1 MDKAYGQCVHTG
13 HRDIAY
19 RRPHAWAT
27 FAAACVRCDRPGC
40 MSSKPECAAPDSFPE
55 WKGSF
60 PPRSAGRAVI
70 VARQEAARLS
80 CLRAGS
86 FEVGDQ
92 PLGCPLFDSD
102 IALFEL
108 PQTPTGASAFA
119 NPRLFELDRAGDS
132 ATAMAS
138 PGDLRTAQGSN
149 RPRKH
154 YRLIVRPGSL
164 TVQKPGKNIGNL
176 FDFKEALCL
185 SKFSLCEALVVADLP
200 NPTEMEISYLYFP
213 AHFRVT
219 TDLVLKFLQ
228 DVVWVHSP
236 TTSVH
241 EGRLLRLTIPFKN
254 GFPFVG
260 QWAAEVEMKKYVAA
274 LQVHATKAERQLGSR
289 DRKRTRTS
297 GPAAAGG
304 GGGGAGGGGGG
315 GGGGG
320 ASSDPDMDVV
330 SAKRTAQECLQL
342 VVVLRNVVAST
353 MARFQAKVT
362 QFEAVMATQPE
373 ALGTV
378 SLHAVEAWVRAQYC
392 IVADLP
398 VAGAEAVAQPTQG
411 DGTATPA
418 DGQDVDVAP
427 SARMFLSR
435 NLQKPSSVAA
445 DAAVAR
451 VASAAASAIRHYHCQ

>member
-60 PPRSAGRAVI
+60 PPRSVGRADI

-200 NPTEMEISYLYFP
+200 NPM
-213 AHFRVT
+213 
-219 TDLVLKFLQ
+219 
-228 DVVWVHSP
+228 
-236 TTSVH
+236 
-241 EGRLLRLTIPFKN
+241 
-254 GFPFVG
+254 
-260 QWAAEVEMKKYVAA
+260 
-274 LQVHATKAERQLGSR
+274 
-289 DRKRTRTS
+289 
-297 GPAAAGG
+297 
-304 GGGGAGGGGGG
+304 
-315 GGGGG
+315 
-320 ASSDPDMDVV
+320 AS
-330 SAKRTAQECLQL
+330 K
-342 VVVLRNVVAST
+342 
-353 MARFQAKVT
+353 
-362 QFEAVMATQPE
+362 
-373 ALGTV
+373 
-378 SLHAVEAWVRAQYC
+378 
-392 IVADLP
+392 
-398 VAGAEAVAQPTQG
+398 
-411 DGTATPA
+411 
-418 DGQDVDVAP
+418 
-427 SARMFLSR
+427 
-435 NLQKPSSVAA
+435 
-445 DAAVAR
+445 
-451 VASAAASAIRHYHCQ
+451 